1 VKDKCQAI
9 GDNRVSRSNQV
20 IELVGNTPLLELS
33 RIAEEVAPVRI
44 FAKAEWFNPGGSVK
58 DRPALNMILEAKKN
72 GQLTPDK
79 VILDATSGNTG
90 IAYAMIG
97 AALGLKVTLAVPGNL
112 GDLHRKILKGYGA
125 ELAFSS
131 PTEGSDGAI
140 RLARKM
146 AKERP
151 DLYYY
156 VDQYNNPANWMAHYN
171 GTGLEILEQTEGA
184 VTHYVAGLGTSGSF
198 VGTGR
203 RLKNEKKDVR
213 LISFQPD
220 SPMHGLEGLKHYPTS
235 IIPGIYDEELADEE
249 IAVETEVGQE
259 MALRLAREEGIL
271 AGTSGGAAVACA
283 LRVAR
288 GLSSGLVV
296 TLIPDGAS
304 KYLRHAFWENPE
316 P

>member
-1 VKDKCQAI
+1 MQNKGQVFEAE
-9 GDNRVSRSNQV
+9 RVDRLTRV
-20 IELVGNTPLLELS
+20 VELVGSTPLLELS
-33 RIAEEVAPVRI
+33 RIAEEVAPVRV

-58 DRPALNMILEAKKN
+58 DRPALNIVLEAEKS
-72 GQLTPDK
+72 GQLTRDK

-97 AALGLKVTLAVPGNL
+97 AALGYKVALAVPGNL
-112 GDLHRKILKGYGA
+112 GALHRRILKGYGA

-131 PTEGSDGAI
+131 ATEGSDGAI
-140 RLARKM
+140 RLARKL
-146 AKERP
+146 ARERP

-156 VDQYNNPANWMAHYN
+156 ADQYNNTANWMAHYN
-171 GTGLEILEQTEGA
+171 GTGLEILEQTDGA

-198 VGTGR
+198 IGTGK
-203 RLKNEKKDVR
+203 RLREEKSDVR

-249 IAVETEVGQE
+249 ITVETEAGQE

-271 AGTSGGAAVACA
+271 VGTSGGAAVACA
-283 LRVAR
+283 IRVAR
-288 GLSSGLVV
+288 GLSSGVVV
-296 TLIPDGAS
+296 TLIPDGAF
-304 KYLRHAFWENPE
+304 KYLGHAFWEGS
-316 P
+316 

>member
-1 VKDKCQAI
+1 MFEAE
-9 GDNRVSRSNQV
+9 RVDRLTRV
-20 IELVGNTPLLELS
+20 VELVGSTPLLELS
-33 RIAEEVAPVRI
+33 RIAEEVAPVQV

-58 DRPALNMILEAKKN
+58 DRPALNIVLEAEKS
-72 GQLTPDK
+72 GQLTRDK

-97 AALGLKVTLAVPGNL
+97 AALGYKVALAVPGNL
-112 GDLHRKILKGYGA
+112 GDLHRRILKGYGA

-131 PTEGSDGAI
+131 ATEGSDGAI
-140 RLARKM
+140 RLARKL
-146 AKERP
+146 ARERP

-156 VDQYNNPANWMAHYN
+156 ADQYNNTANWMAHYN
-171 GTGLEILEQTEGA
+171 GTGLEILEQTDGA

-198 VGTGR
+198 IGTGK
-203 RLKNEKKDVR
+203 RLREEKSDVR

-249 IAVETEVGQE
+249 ITVETEAGQE

-271 AGTSGGAAVACA
+271 VGTSGGAAVACA
-283 LRVAR
+283 IRVAR
-288 GLSSGLVV
+288 GLSSGVVV
-296 TLIPDGAS
+296 TLIPDGAF
-304 KYLRHAFWENPE
+304 KYLGHAFWEGS
-316 P
+316 